1 MDVDESDQTYSEEA
15 VLDRQI
21 EELRVKIQQ
30 LIQRKKMLDE
40 KLKDFENLENI
51 FADEFT
57 ENQKSRNLSISQKLD
72 KLLEQTE
79 SKRSTKK
86 N

>member
-57 ENQKSRNLSISQKLD
+57 Y
-72 KLLEQTE
+72 
-79 SKRSTKK
+79 
-86 N
+86 

>member
-30 LIQRKKMLDE
+30 LIQRKK
-40 KLKDFENLENI
+40 NV
-51 FADEFT
+51 
-57 ENQKSRNLSISQKLD
+57 R
-72 KLLEQTE
+72 
-79 SKRSTKK
+79 
-86 N
+86 